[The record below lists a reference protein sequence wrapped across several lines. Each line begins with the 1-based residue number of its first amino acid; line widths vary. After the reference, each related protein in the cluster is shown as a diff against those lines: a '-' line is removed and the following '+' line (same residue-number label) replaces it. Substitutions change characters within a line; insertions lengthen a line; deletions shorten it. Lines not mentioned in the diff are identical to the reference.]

1 MVDKVISDKMDS
13 AKKPS
18 LTTVQMR
25 EALAKLEKGN
35 PSIVKKKLRLTTKQQ
50 LEELA
55 KLPQAN
61 ADTRDV
67 MRRCQR
73 CGLQFS
79 HKPSKKGKI
88 VGALVGAAAG
98 ATRVVKGGFVGG
110 RISTIARIAHSIVQ
124 GAVSGSITGGHFDKP
139 VCPKCSARF
148 E

>member
-1 MVDKVISDKMDS
+1 MDS

-35 PSIVKKKLRLTTKQQ
+35 PSIVKKKPRLTTKQQ

-61 ADTRDV
+61 ADNRDV
-67 MRRCQR
+67 MRRCPR
-73 CGLQFS
+73 CEFQFS
-79 HKPSKKGKI
+79 HIPSKKGKI
-88 VGALVGAAAG
+88 VGALAGAAVGAA
-98 ATRVVKGGFVGG
+98 RVAKGGFAGG
-110 RISTIARIAHSIVQ
+110 GIGAVARILHSTLQ
-124 GAVSGSITGGHFDKP
+124 GAVSGSNTGGHFDKP
-139 VCPKCSARF
+139 VCPKCSATF